1 MALCE
6 EVVNTLAP
14 RLQNEILLSSGQHRH
29 LLRRLGRTVRRAAKQ
44 LSEFAAAGSFK
55 TCWLEQFFGHGEQAL
70 PPLTFR
76 LPGGQRLDISGQ
88 IDRVDSAEQEGLRY
102 LLVIDYKSGKAG
114 LSLEQIYYGLRLQLL
129 TYLLVALEAG
139 RSLFGQECLPAGML
153 YYFLQDP
160 AVSGEGPKSE
170 FEIEAEV
177 AKKLKLPGWTLQ
189 EPQVSR
195 LLDASIEGSWSKFL
209 SISLKKDGD
218 YHPTCLRQV
227 RSAEQFGALLLH
239 ARKVL
244 QETGAAILEGQ
255 VTPAPYEL
263 DGQSPCLWC
272 EYRSVCQFDKAIEGQ
287 ACRALKKMNEE
298 EVWLRL
304 LPTGKEGQP

>member
-1 MALCE
+1 M
-6 EVVNTLAP
+6 
-14 RLQNEILLSSGQHRH
+14 
-29 LLRRLGRTVRRAAKQ
+29 
-44 LSEFAAAGSFK
+44 
-55 TCWLEQFFGHGEQAL
+55 
-70 PPLTFR
+70 
-76 LPGGQRLDISGQ
+76 DISGQ

-114 LSLEQIYYGLRLQLL
+114 LNLDQIYYGLRLQLL

-170 FEIEAEV
+170 AEIEAEV

-239 ARKVL
+239 ARTVL
-244 QETGAAILEGQ
+244 QQTGAAILEGQ

-263 DGQSPCLWC
+263 EGQSPCLWC
-272 EYRSVCQFDKAIEGQ
+272 EYRSVCQFDRAIEGQ
-287 ACRALKKMNEE
+287 ACRLLKKMNED

-304 LPTGKEGQP
+304 LPTERENQA